1 MSFQYLGLKGV
12 LEKATATE
20 AEIDHQMQR
29 LLQSSPRLTPIT
41 DRPAALGDEVVLSYA
56 GFLDGE
62 QFPGGTAENQALTL
76 GSGTFIPGFEEQL
89 VGAGA
94 DSDVTVSV
102 TFPTDYH
109 AKELAGKEAEFR
121 CHVHEIRQRGVYE
134 MDDTFAREVGKCENL
149 AQMRQQVGKALQAYM
164 DEQAEQELCR
174 NLMQQA
180 AASLDY
186 TPEAAELEDAVT
198 EQLET
203 LSAQLAQKGLTLE
216 DYCQFSNLTLEQLQE
231 QMKPDAA
238 AALRVRKAAAK
249 IADLEGFTISQ
260 EELSAACVQ
269 VCEDNHMTMQEL
281 QPYFDD
287 AFETAITNCILMSK
301 AVSLVRKNA
310 VIEEKAV

>member
-12 LEKATATE
+12 LEKAKATE
-20 AEIDHQMQR
+20 AEIDRQMQR

-56 GFLDGE
+56 GFLNGE
-62 QFPGGTAENQALTL
+62 QFPGGTAQQQALTL

-89 VGAGA
+89 VGAA
-94 DSDVTVSV
+94 PDSDVTVNV
-102 TFPTDYH
+102 TFPADYH
-109 AKELAGKEAEFR
+109 ASELAGKAVEFR

-134 MDDTFAREVGKCENL
+134 MDDTFAREVGKCETL

-174 NLMQQA
+174 SLMQQA
-180 AASLDY
+180 AATLDY
-186 TPEAAELEDAVT
+186 TPQDKELEDAVT

-216 DYCQFSNLTLEQLQE
+216 DYCQFSNLTLKELQA
-231 QMKPDAA
+231 QMEPDAA

-249 IADLEGFTISQ
+249 IADLEGFTVSQ
-260 EELSAACVQ
+260 EELSAACAQ

-281 QPYFDD
+281 QPYFDA

-310 VIEEKAV
+310 VIEEKEV